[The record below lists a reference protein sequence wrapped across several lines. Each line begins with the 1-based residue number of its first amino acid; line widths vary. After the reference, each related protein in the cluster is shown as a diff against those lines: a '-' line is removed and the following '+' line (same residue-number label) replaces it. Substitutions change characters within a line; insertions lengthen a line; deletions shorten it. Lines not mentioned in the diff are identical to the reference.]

1 MVNFADK
8 DVDWSVFE
16 MEGEDMEIIDNKNL
30 GGSRPPVKDK
40 DKSNDGEKAER
51 KKKPIPC
58 K

>member
-1 MVNFADK
+1 
-8 DVDWSVFE
+8 

-40 DKSNDGEKAER
+40 DKNSTVEKTER
-51 KKKPIPC
+51 KKKPIPF